1 VTLGGVTSDFVGGI
15 CSIPGIEQIVGLFL
29 PDVKELMRTK
39 LTTILG
45 DPDGAGPVDSPVA
58 DAVEAALAQLNI
70 AGDIG
75 TALGLQLDSTLQS
88 ADEDPNG
95 IGLRATASFTSSGV
109 APEAPDLP
117 GSVGFPGESL
127 GALPTT
133 TPGGLPFDV
142 AVGASATGFNQL
154 LAGET
159 ERGLLNVDVTS
170 LNGVPLTLKGLY
182 DLVGLG
188 GLVTQDHPL
197 AISLR
202 PEVAPIVTTS
212 PGPGGALG
220 EMRFAGYKVTIRN
233 TDDNATFLELVL
245 DFRTGVGMTLA
256 DGGLAFTFDPPAA
269 GDLSATITKNPN
281 HLPESI
287 VQQVFTQ
294 LTPQV
299 FASVQ
304 DVLPSFPLPQFA
316 GLNLA
321 LVEISR
327 VGSGFV
333 LFADLVP
340 A

>member
-1 VTLGGVTSDFVGGI
+1 M
-15 CSIPGIEQIVGLFL
+15 
-29 PDVKELMRTK
+29 K
-39 LTTILG
+39 
-45 DPDGAGPVDSPVA
+45 
-58 DAVEAALAQLNI
+58 
-70 AGDIG
+70 
-75 TALGLQLDSTLQS
+75 
-88 ADEDPNG
+88 
-95 IGLRATASFTSSGV
+95 
-109 APEAPDLP
+109 
-117 GSVGFPGESL
+117 
-127 GALPTT
+127 
-133 TPGGLPFDV
+133 
-142 AVGASATGFNQL
+142 
-154 LAGET
+154 
-159 ERGLLNVDVTS
+159 
-170 LNGVPLTLKGLY
+170 
-182 DLVGLG
+182 
-188 GLVTQDHPL
+188 
-197 AISLR
+197 
-202 PEVAPIVTTS
+202 
-212 PGPGGALG
+212 
-220 EMRFAGYKVTIRN
+220 FAGYKVTIRN

-256 DGGLAFTFDPPAA
+256 GGGLAFTFDPPAA

-316 GLNLA
+316 GLNLS